1 METFKKILLVIST
14 VLGFIGKIPVYLLPK
29 QLKGYR
35 TILINTLATI
45 VIFLQ
50 SFDIV
55 NISESICSLFNCDP
69 TNIQTI
75 FGLLLAAVNIDLRSK
90 TDTAAPRL

>member
-1 METFKKILLVIST
+1 METLKKILLVIST
-14 VLGFIGKIPVYLLPK
+14 VLGFIGKNTGLSIASK

-55 NISESICSLFNCDP
+55 NISESICSLF
-69 TNIQTI
+69 
-75 FGLLLAAVNIDLRSK
+75 
-90 TDTAAPRL
+90 